1 MAEDKVVEEVVEEQA
16 AEKVVEETPKPKKKA
31 KAKAKDAI
39 PEEPVGQV
47 APVGA
52 KTESMKTM
60 AEVQGTRM
68 KTMADR
74 NRL

>member
-16 AEKVVEETPKPKKKA
+16 TEEVVEETPKPKKKA
-31 KAKAKDAI
+31 KAKAEDAI
-39 PEEPVGQV
+39 PEEPVGKV

-60 AEVQGTRM
+60 AEIQGTRM

>member
-1 MAEDKVVEEVVEEQA
+1 MAEEEI
-16 AEKVVEETPKPKKKA
+16 KETPKPKKKNG
-31 KAKAKDAI
+31 KAKAEDAVHQ
-39 PEEPVGQV
+39 ESVEHVTR
-47 APVGA
+47 VGA

-60 AEVQGTRM
+60 KNVYPGRSFKM

>member
-1 MAEDKVVEEVVEEQA
+1 MAEDKVVEEQATEE
-16 AEKVVEETPKPKKKA
+16 VVEETPKPKKKA
-31 KAKAKDAI
+31 KAKAEDAI
-39 PEEPVGQV
+39 PKEPVGQV

-52 KTESMKTM
+52 KTESMKTL

>member
-1 MAEDKVVEEVVEEQA
+1 MAEDKVVEEQA
-16 AEKVVEETPKPKKKA
+16 AEEVVEETPKPKKKA
-31 KAKAKDAI
+31 KPKVEHAT
-39 PEEPVGQV
+39 PEESVEQV

-52 KTESMKTM
+52 KTESMKTL

>member
-16 AEKVVEETPKPKKKA
+16 TEEVVEETPKPKKKA
-31 KAKAKDAI
+31 KANVPVKKVLAETKA
-39 PEEPVGQV
+39 
-47 APVGA
+47 VGA
-52 KTESMKTM
+52 KTESMKTL